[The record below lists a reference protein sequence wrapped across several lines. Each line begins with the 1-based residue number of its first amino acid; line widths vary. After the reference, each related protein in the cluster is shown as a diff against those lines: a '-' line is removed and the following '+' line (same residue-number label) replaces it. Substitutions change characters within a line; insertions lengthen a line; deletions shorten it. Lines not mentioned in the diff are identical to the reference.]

1 MHLFFKKK
9 YFSCFLFYFYILFT
23 FKPSHTSTHNL
34 CKSYFFRLTS
44 NCFVLRSPLKWNYE
58 EMMTKWR
65 DYHYRNLNNK
75 IITRLSP
82 HIIETKHGGNYVRLC
97 PKPATWH
104 GAERPLW
111 GIHTF
116 DFLHLC
122 IFRAQS
128 NHKRP
133 SAFSQP
139 TNLSQIIFLRS
150 KTCFLWLR

>member
-1 MHLFFKKK
+1 MHLFFKKNILVV
-9 YFSCFLFYFYILFT
+9 FILFLHSFHVQT
-23 FKPSHTSTHNL
+23 I
-34 CKSYFFRLTS
+34 SYFHSQSMQVLFFRLKS

-82 HIIETKHGGNYVRLC
+82 HIIETKHGGNCVRLC

-104 GAERPLW
+104 GAERPHW
-111 GIHTF
+111 GVHTF